1 VTLVEE
7 RPDAVLEGFA
17 IVEEAEPPQL
27 LCLWSQHAVS
37 QVSVHRLEDGLWIHE
52 LELPGLGSVGGLVE
66 RYDGGHEVWFPYTDN
81 VTPTSVYRYDALT
94 GGSDVWARPPGS
106 VEVDPGITTQLV
118 EYPSYDGTVVRMFV
132 TARGDSSA
140 GPRPTI
146 LYGYGGFG
154 ISMSPGYSG
163 SVLAWVEAG
172 GVYAVACLRGGGEE
186 GEQWHRD
193 GMLANKQRVFD
204 DLHAAA
210 EYLIEEQWTTSQQL
224 GISGGSNGGLLVG
237 AALTQRPDLYR
248 SVVCSAP
255 LLDMV
260 RYEQLGLGHFW
271 AGEYGTAAD
280 PEQLRTLLTYS
291 PYHRVREG
299 TAYPATLFT
308 VFGSDTRVDPMHARK
323 MCAALQHATGADPA
337 TSPVLIRVE
346 SEVGH
351 GARSVSRSIALAAD
365 SLAFQAWATGLAGR

>member
-1 VTLVEE
+1 MLRKALSAIALVAIGTLSMSGVATAADRNEQAMFTATDYLTPTTLWLYDGANGSLEKIKASPARFDSSRHVVEQ
-7 RPDAVLEGFA
+7 LE
-17 IVEEAEPPQL
+17 
-27 LCLWSQHAVS
+27 AVS
-37 QVSVHRLEDGLWIHE
+37 RDGTRIPYFLIR
-52 LELPGLGSVGGLVE
+52 PRDMKMDGS
-66 RYDGGHEVWFPYTDN
+66 
-81 VTPTSVYRYDALT
+81 TPTL
-94 GGSDVWARPPGS
+94 
-106 VEVDPGITTQLV
+106 
-118 EYPSYDGTVVRMFV
+118 
-132 TARGDSSA
+132 
-140 GPRPTI
+140 

-154 ISMSPGYSG
+154 ISMTPGYSG

-186 GEQWHRD
+186 GERWHRD

-210 EYLIEEQWTTSQQL
+210 EYLVEERWTTSPQL

-260 RYEQLGLGHFW
+260 RYERQGLGHFW
-271 AGEYGTAAD
+271 AGEYGTVDD
-280 PEQLRTLLTYS
+280 PSELKTLLTYS
-291 PYHRVREG
+291 PYHRVRDG

-308 VFGSDTRVDPMHARK
+308 VFGSDTRVDPLHARK
-323 MCAALQHATGADPA
+323 MCAALQHATSADPGM
-337 TSPVLIRVE
+337 SPVLIRVE
-346 SEVGH
+346 SDVGH

-365 SLAFQAWATGLAGR
+365 VLGFQAWATGLADS